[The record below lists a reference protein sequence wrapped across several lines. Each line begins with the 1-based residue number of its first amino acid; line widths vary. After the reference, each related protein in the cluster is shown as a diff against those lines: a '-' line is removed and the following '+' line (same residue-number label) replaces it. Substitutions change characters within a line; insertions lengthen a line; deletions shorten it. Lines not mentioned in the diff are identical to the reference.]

1 MCLYKENGVGV
12 QGPVEFLFFFIVFYK
27 DFYKDFFILHAE
39 NIIIAWISSS
49 SSFFFT
55 SRPNLQMTA
64 SSGSD
69 FKKTAII
76 PMPPRYTE
84 LKRRGG
90 SGTWPWTRGGR
101 LNGAVAP
108 GLNLSTSLPTF
119 CQDSSNRS
127 SRNFLSQLLFPKRK
141 SHLIPSSQRFPFPHL
156 GEVLTPWNTDSSFAL
171 VKTYFGFVRNHGVSS
186 GVSAAVLSALK
197 TTSWTQLQLYTTLY
211 WSQVICFSLTETKM
225 FSDSNWTGIL
235 CTNIGSSRRHKAFC
249 FMLGAYRDSFLESST
264 VGTMYFSDFY
274 RSTWRKHTW
283 YIFIF
288 GFQRIFWWR

>member
-1 MCLYKENGVGV
+1 MCLYKENGVGE
-12 QGPVEFLFFFIVFYK
+12 QGPVEFLFFFIV
-27 DFYKDFFILHAE
+27 FYKDFFILHAE

-49 SSFFFT
+49 SSFFFFFFS

-76 PMPPRYTE
+76 PMPPQYTG

-101 LNGAVAP
+101 LNGAAAP

-186 GVSAAVLSALK
+186 GVSAAVFRALK

-249 FMLGAYRDSFLESST
+249 FMLGAYRDSFSESST

>member
-1 MCLYKENGVGV
+1 MESEHRGQWNSCFSYSPRLLYITCWKYYHCLN
-12 QGPVEFLFFFIVFYK
+12 FLLLFFF
-27 DFYKDFFILHAE
+27 
-39 NIIIAWISSS
+39 
-49 SSFFFT
+49 FFF
-55 SRPNLQMTA
+55 SCRPNLQMTA

-84 LKRRGG
+84 LKRLGG
-90 SGTWPWTRGGR
+90 SGTWPWTREGR
-101 LNGAVAP
+101 LNGAAAP

-141 SHLIPSSQRFPFPHL
+141 NHLIPSSQRFPFPHL
-156 GEVLTPWNTDSSFAL
+156 GEVLTRWNTDSSFAL
-171 VKTYFGFVRNHGVSS
+171 VKTDFGFVRNHGVSS
-186 GVSAAVLSALK
+186 GVSVAVFSALK
-197 TTSWTQLQLYTTLY
+197 ATSWTQLQLCTALY
-211 WSQVICFSLTETKM
+211 WSQVICFSLTETKL
-225 FSDSNWTGIL
+225 FADSNWTGIL
-235 CTNIGSSRRHKAFC
+235 CTNIGSSRRHKALC
-249 FMLGAYRDSFLESST
+249 FMLGAYRDSFSESST
-264 VGTMYFSDFY
+264 VRTMYFSDFY